1 MLRRYWIHLRNADQ
15 FAGLRMGCGVTAFD
29 LDDALALLRTAVI
42 GDQPFDVETVV
53 EDIDVRALDARHVL
67 PNMGIVTRRG
77 IWFPLGYER
86 AT

>member
-15 FAGLRMGCGVTAFD
+15 FAGLQMGCGVTAFD
-29 LDDALALLRTAVI
+29 LDDALALLRTHGI
-42 GDQPFDVETVV
+42 GDQSLDVETVI
-53 EDIDVRALDARHVL
+53 EDVDVHVLDPSHVL
-67 PNMGIVTRRG
+67 PNMGVVTRRG